1 MFHVLRW
8 WTERT
13 SRGARWYTDRV
24 RRRLAAALV
33 VVIATVTLA
42 DPLWCA
48 DGCRERPLT
57 AGHQP
62 NLSGGSDD
70 CVTCQVPLS
79 PPMIVP
85 LEPSVRLV
93 GPIAVAD
100 ESSAALCD
108 PGPLERPPRLV

>member
-1 MFHVLRW
+1 M
-8 WTERT
+8 
-13 SRGARWYTDRV
+13 
-24 RRRLAAALV
+24 RRQLAAALV

-48 DGCRERPLT
+48 DGCRDRPIT

-62 NLSGGSDD
+62 NLAGGSDD

-85 LEPSVRLV
+85 VQPTVRLV
-93 GPIAVAD
+93 GPIAVLD

-108 PGPLERPPRLV
+108 LGPLERPPRLV